1 MAKDLELTFSVADY
15 HRTRPLLT
23 GDVTIEGIKLTPH
36 ATPRGEACML
46 PVYEEFDVAEMSMTL
61 YAMARSRGEP
71 VYALPIFPQRLF
83 IQPYV
88 FTAPGAN
95 IRQPADLKGKRVGVQ
110 LYRLTV
116 ALWARGIL
124 EEHYGV
130 SPDQMH
136 WITSEP
142 EGSEYQVPEGIK
154 LTQGETDT
162 EELLLNGEIDALV
175 APNVPGSYRAGD
187 PRIGRLFPDCR
198 AEIMAYFE
206 KTQIFPITHTVV
218 VREEWLQKEPWI
230 VAKIIKAFE
239 DAHSHSWTEYEY
251 PKRLSFPTSVLMLE
265 EEERAFG
272 KDPWAH
278 GLEGNAVGLEKFMEY
293 AAAQGYIPTPLTLGE
308 AFWTENGLG
317 AAPKTSK
324 NKVSGLVG
332 A

>member
-1 MAKDLELTFSVADY
+1 MSKDLELTFSVADY
-15 HRTRPLLT
+15 HRTRPLLN
-23 GDVTIEGIKLTPH
+23 GDVTMEGIRLNLN

-46 PVYEEFDVAEMSMTL
+46 PVYEEFDVAEMSLSL

-88 FTAPGAN
+88 FTSPASN
-95 IRQPADLKGKRVGVQ
+95 IREPQDLKGKRVGVP

-130 SPDQMH
+130 SPDQVN

-142 EGSEYQVPEGIK
+142 EGMEYQVPANVN
-154 LTQGETDT
+154 LTQGEADT
-162 EELLLNGEIDALV
+162 EELLLKGEIDALIT
-175 APNVPGSYRAGD
+175 PNVPGSFRAGD
-187 PRIGRLFPDCR
+187 ARIRRLFPDCR
-198 AEIMAYFE
+198 GAITEYFE
-206 KTQIFPITHTVV
+206 KTRIFPATHTVV
-218 VREEWLQKEPWI
+218 VREEWLEKEPWI
-230 VAKIIKAFE
+230 VGKLIKAFDE
-239 DAHSHSWTEYEY
+239 ANRRSWNEYEY
-251 PKRLSFPTSVLMLE
+251 PKRLSFPTAVLMLE

-278 GLEGNAVGLEKFMEY
+278 GLKANDFVLEKFMEY
-293 AAAQGYIPTPLTLGE
+293 AAAQGYIPKPLDIGE
-308 AFWTENGLG
+308 AFWTEDGLG
-317 AAPKTSK
+317 SGHQK
-324 NKVSGLVG
+324 KVSGLVG